1 MCAVLAA
8 FTFFGVYR
16 NESTARAEAQAELA
30 MELTTEAVL
39 TQKNADARLPMA
51 STTKIL
57 TAIIIVEDC
66 NLEEVITVPDCAV
79 GTEGSSIYLKK
90 DEQINIIDLL
100 YGLCYARAT
109 TARPRLPYIT
119 AAVRKN
125 LHKL

>member
-16 NESTARAEAQAELA
+16 NESTASAEARAEIA
-30 MELTTEAVL
+30 MELTTETVL

-66 NLEEVITVPDCAV
+66 DLEEVITVPDCAV

-100 YGLCYARAT
+100 
-109 TARPRLPYIT
+109 
-119 AAVRKN
+119 
-125 LHKL
+125 